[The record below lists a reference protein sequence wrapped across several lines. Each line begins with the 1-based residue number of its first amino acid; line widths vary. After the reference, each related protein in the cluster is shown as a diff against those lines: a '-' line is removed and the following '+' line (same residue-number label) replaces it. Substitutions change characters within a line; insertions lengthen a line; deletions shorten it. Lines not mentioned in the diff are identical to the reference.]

1 MHANDERQAPQIIAL
16 RKDAC
21 NLLQPEPTGGNTM
34 TRITSQLLEA
44 YLKCPTKCWL
54 KSVGEETGADT
65 FAQYAQAQNESY
77 RAAETRQLL
86 SRTPQSECMISPSPE
101 SIKTDNWR
109 LATGLLARTPHLESH
124 LHAVECSPPERRGKP
139 ASMVVIRFIS
149 TNKLN
154 SDARLMLAF
163 DALALSEMLGK
174 EVSSGKII
182 HGDKRATLKVRTS
195 AITLEV
201 RKHVANIA
209 ELLSSSS
216 PPDLVLIPHCAEC
229 EFKIQCRQKAI
240 ERDDLSLLSGMTVK
254 ERKKLHDKGIFT
266 VTQLSYTFRPRRRP
280 KKLRDKRDKYYHSLR
295 ALAIRQKKIHIIGS
309 PEMTIEGTPVYVDVE
324 GVPDRDFYYL
334 IGVRIGNPDS
344 PVQHSLWADS
354 AGDEMTIWKEFIRIL
369 SNVKDPILIH
379 YGSYETVF
387 LKRMGDR
394 YGVPFSESK
403 VKRAMQTSKN
413 VLSTIFAQVYF
424 PTFSNQLKDIGHF
437 LGVRWN
443 GPVLSGFQSLAC
455 RLEWEQSLSPELK
468 ASLMAYNRED
478 CIAIESVS
486 SHLTKIIREAKSR
499 ADVEFSDKPKQI
511 ASEKALEIHDS
522 LKSFLKSAHF
532 EYAHSRIKL
541 QAKKPTQAILHVKK
555 RVKSHPLR
563 PALSMM
569 KGSIVRVPRRRVCP
583 KHAGHKLRASS
594 KISRHSLIDLVF
606 SKTGCRKT
614 VVRYTGLMGNC
625 DLCKLSYPPPGVSSL
640 RNQHFGWNFQ
650 SWVVYQRVALRM
662 PYGLISKAA
671 FDLFSEQL
679 SPTTAK
685 AYVEK
690 FAGEYQRT
698 EDQLLHNILDGP
710 VVHLDETKIS
720 ILGADQ
726 YVWVLTDNA
735 RVVFKLRPSR
745 EAAFLH
751 TLLSSFKGVAVTDF
765 YGGYDAL
772 PCPQQKC
779 LVHLIRDLND
789 DLWKNPFDDELEG
802 FVAAFRDLLVPIIED
817 VQRFGLKAR
826 HLRKHRGGV
835 DRFYRDMVTGKAS
848 ERDTTARFRK
858 RFERYKDS
866 LFSFMEKD
874 DVPWHNNAA
883 ERALRH
889 LAVQRKISGSFSEK
903 GAYDYLRLLAIA
915 QTCRF
920 QRKSFLGFLLSRS
933 TNVDEYRDR
942 SKAHQQRSC
951 EKLL

>member
-1 MHANDERQAPQIIAL
+1 
-16 RKDAC
+16 
-21 NLLQPEPTGGNTM
+21 M
-34 TRITSQLLEA
+34 TRITPQLLEA

-54 KSVGEETGADT
+54 ISVGEQTGSDT
-65 FAQYAQAQNESY
+65 FVQYAQAQNESY

-86 SRTPQSECMISPSPE
+86 STIPQSECIVAPSPE
-101 SIKTDNWR
+101 SIKAGNWH
-109 LATGLLARTPHLESH
+109 LAIGLLARTPNLESH

-139 ASMVVIRFIS
+139 ASMVVIRFVA

-154 SDARLMLAF
+154 SDAKLMLAL
-163 DALALSEMLGK
+163 DALTLSEMLGE
-174 EVSSGKII
+174 EVSLGKII
-182 HGDKRATLKVRTS
+182 HGDKHATLKVNTS
-195 AITLEV
+195 TITPKV
-201 RKHVANIA
+201 RKNVANIA

-229 EFKIQCRQKAI
+229 EFQIQCRQKAI
-240 ERDDLSLLSGMTVK
+240 EKDDLSLLSGMTVK
-254 ERKKLHDKGIFT
+254 ERKKLRDKGIFT
-266 VTQLSYTFRPRRRP
+266 VTQLSYTFRPRRRS
-280 KKLRDKRDKYYHSLR
+280 KKLRDRRDKYYHSLR

-309 PEMTIEGTPVYVDVE
+309 PEMTIEGTPVYLDVE
-324 GVPDRDFYYL
+324 GLPDRDFYYL
-334 IGVRIGNPDS
+334 IGIRIGNQDP

-354 AGDEMTIWKEFIRIL
+354 AQDEMKIWKEFISII
-369 SNVKDPILIH
+369 SNVKDPLLIH

-387 LKRMGDR
+387 LKRMDDR
-394 YGVPFSESK
+394 YGVPPSEPK
-403 VKRAMQTSKN
+403 VKRAIQISKN
-413 VLSTIFAQVYF
+413 VLSTIYAQVYF
-424 PTFSNQLKDIGHF
+424 PTFSNRLKDIGHF
-437 LGVRWN
+437 LGVQWN

-455 RLEWEQSLSPELK
+455 RLEWEKSRSLELK
-468 ASLMAYNRED
+468 TSLIAYNRED
-478 CIAIESVS
+478 CVATESVT

-499 ADVEFSDKPKQI
+499 ADVEFSDQPKQI
-511 ASEKALEIHDS
+511 ASEKALDIHGS

-532 EYAHSRIKL
+532 EYTRLRIKL
-541 QAKKPTQAILHVKK
+541 QAKKPTKDIPHVKEQG
-555 RVKSHPLR
+555 KSHPLR

-569 KGSIVRVPRRRVCP
+569 KGSVVRVPRRRICP
-583 KHAGHKLRASS
+583 KHVGHKLRPSS
-594 KISRHSLIDLVF
+594 KISRHSLIDLMF

-614 VVRYTGLMGNC
+614 VVRYTGLMANC
-625 DLCKLSYPPPGVSSL
+625 DLCNLSYPPPGVSKL

-650 SWVVYQRVALRM
+650 SWVVYQRIVLRM
-662 PYGLISKAA
+662 PFGLISKAA
-671 FDLFSEQL
+671 FDLFSEHL
-679 SPTTAK
+679 SPTTAQ
-685 AYVEK
+685 AYIEK
-690 FAGEYQRT
+690 FAGEYERT
-698 EDQLLHNILDGP
+698 EDQLLHNILDGA

-720 ILGADQ
+720 ILGVDQ
-726 YVWVLTDNA
+726 YVWVLTDNV

-751 TLLSSFKGVAVTDF
+751 PMLSSFKGTAVTDF

-789 DLWKNPFDDELEG
+789 DLWRNPFDDEFEG
-802 FVAAFRDLLVPIIED
+802 FVATFRDLLVPIIED
-817 VQRFGLKAR
+817 VQRFGLRAR
-826 HLRKHRGGV
+826 YLRKHRSSV
-835 DRFYRDMVTGKAS
+835 DCFYRDMVTGKAS
-848 ERDTTARFRK
+848 ERDATARFRK

-866 LFSFMEKD
+866 LFSFLEKD

-903 GAYDYLRLLAIA
+903 GAGDYLRLLAIA

-942 SKAHQQRSC
+942 SKVYPDWATDR
-951 EKLL
+951 